1 VVRRHTR
8 GRRFDDGA
16 HLNVRRL
23 SGLRL
28 NVAANFAGRFWTA
41 AIGFVFIP
49 IYLRFLGVEAY
60 GLVGFMATLQGLFG
74 LLDLGLGATINRE
87 LARLSADRDRAQ
99 DQRDLLRTL
108 EIGYWAVSVAVGAAI
123 VSMAPWLAHHWI
135 HPVQLTPTTVER
147 AVRLMGLVIALQLP
161 FSFYQGALLGLQ
173 RQVLMNGI
181 MIATTTLRAV
191 GTALVLWL
199 YSPTVEAFF
208 ASQAIA
214 AVAQTSAIVFAVW
227 SVLAGVQAA
236 RPRIAWIAGSWRF
249 AAAVAANSVVGIA
262 LTQLDK
268 VILSRLLPLE
278 QLGYYMLAGSI
289 AAVIWQVIVP
299 INQALYPRFAQL
311 FAANEISTVTALYH
325 RSCQAMTVLLVP
337 FALTLVLFPSEVIQ
351 LWTRNARV
359 AAGASSLA
367 ALLVAGTTLNGLASV
382 PGYLQ
387 SAAGWPQLVLY
398 TNALSA
404 ILLVPAVVFA
414 ATRYGAIGA
423 AAVWLVLNIG
433 YVAFNVPIM
442 HTRLLKGEQRRW
454 YITDVGLPTAA
465 ALAAGALVRLTPAAS
480 GPPLVSALRIAVM
493 WLACTLAAALVA
505 PEVRRALTSNS
516 QARRLPLARLP

>member
-1 VVRRHTR
+1 
-8 GRRFDDGA
+8 
-16 HLNVRRL
+16 LNVARL

-28 NVAANFAGRFWTA
+28 NVAANFAGRFWIA

-49 IYLRFLGVEAY
+49 IYLKFLGVEAY

-87 LARLSADRDRAQ
+87 LARLSADRNRIQ

-108 EIGYWAVSVAVGAAI
+108 EIGYWAVSVAVGATI
-123 VSMAPWLAHHWI
+123 VSLAPWLSRHWI
-135 HPVQLTPTTVER
+135 HPAQLTPATVER
-147 AVRLMGLVIALQLP
+147 AVRLMGAVIALQLP

-181 MIATTTLRAV
+181 MVATATLRAA

-208 ASQAIA
+208 TAQAIA
-214 AVAQTSAIVFAVW
+214 GVIQTGAIVVAAW
-227 SVLAGVQAA
+227 SVVSGPHTA
-236 RPRIAWIAGSWRF
+236 RPRVAWIAGSWRF
-249 AAAVAANSVVGIA
+249 AAAVAANAVVGIA

-289 AAVIWQVIVP
+289 AAVIWQIIVP

-311 FAANEISTVTALYH
+311 LAANELGTLTALYH
-325 RSCQAMTVLLVP
+325 RSCQIMTVLLVP
-337 FALTLVLFPSEVIQ
+337 LALTLVMFPYEVIL

-359 AAGASSLA
+359 AAGVSGLA
-367 ALLVAGTTLNGLASV
+367 ALLVAGTTFNGLASV

-398 TNALSA
+398 TNMASA
-404 ILLVPAVVFA
+404 VVLVPAVVFA
-414 ATRYGAIGA
+414 GTRYGAMGA
-423 AAVWLVLNIG
+423 AVVWLVLNMG

-442 HTRLLKGEQRRW
+442 HTRLLRGEQRRW
-454 YITDVGLPTAA
+454 FISDVGLPTAA
-465 ALAAGALVRLTPAAS
+465 ALACGALVRAAPSPAGAS
-480 GPPLVSALRIAVM
+480 FVTAMHIGAM
-493 WLACTLAAALVA
+493 WLACTIGAALAA
-505 PEVRRALTSNS
+505 PEVRRALASS
-516 QARRLPLARLP
+516 AHARQLPQHQA